1 MVVEEFECVNP
12 CKVSEE
18 ISNHFS
24 FLSYNKIQKLLR
36 SKDVKVNDKRISSD
50 VFLSIGDV
58 VQIYLK
64 EDDIKKL
71 DVIYQDE
78 NIVVVFKSRQIET
91 VNEKGDDLCSLVSSE
106 LNQTCYAVHRLDRNT
121 SGLVVFAKNLI
132 SKKEL
137 DAAFKN
143 RTIDKFYYA
152 LVFGLFD
159 EKKQKMVAYLKK
171 DKEKSLVEISDSS
184 KKGFEKIQTN
194 FEVIEEY
201 DDSSLVLVE
210 LVTGKTHQIRAHFAH
225 IGHPLVGDEK
235 YGDSNVNKKF
245 KRKFQCLSACKVVF
259 HFNSGL
265 LSYLDGKVIEL
276 DKSKIEFY
284 K

>member
-1 MVVEEFECVNP
+1 MVVEKFECVNP

-201 DDSSLVLVE
+201 DDLSLVLVE

-245 KRKFQCLSACKVVF
+245 KKKFQCLCACKVVF
-259 HFNSGL
+259 HFDSGL
-265 LSYLDGKVIEL
+265 LSYLDGKVLEL

>member
-1 MVVEEFECVNP
+1 MVVEKFECVNP

-64 EDDIKKL
+64 EDDIKKP

-159 EKKQKMVAYLKK
+159 EKKQKIVAYLKK

-235 YGDSNVNKKF
+235 YGDSTVNKKF
-245 KRKFQCLSACKVVF
+245 KKKFQCLSACKVIF